1 MSLIQKKMYF
11 SMLTIRKS
19 FLSFIHSLIVS
30 IILIWVTL
38 ELEPIP
44 GTLGSKRE
52 NTLDGMPVDHRD
64 HTQTHIHSSMF
75 LGKGGR
81 EVRGNPSEHMENKHA
96 KFHTEV
102 AQAQMFPEVFTQVF
116 PLSWDH

>member
-30 IILIWVTL
+30 VILIWVTL

-64 HTQTHIHSSMF
+64 HAHTHIHSSMF
-75 LGKGGR
+75 LGMGEERLEG
-81 EVRGNPSEHMENKHA
+81 
-96 KFHTEV
+96 T
-102 AQAQMFPEVFTQVF
+102 QADTWRASMQNSTQK
-116 PLSWDH
+116 